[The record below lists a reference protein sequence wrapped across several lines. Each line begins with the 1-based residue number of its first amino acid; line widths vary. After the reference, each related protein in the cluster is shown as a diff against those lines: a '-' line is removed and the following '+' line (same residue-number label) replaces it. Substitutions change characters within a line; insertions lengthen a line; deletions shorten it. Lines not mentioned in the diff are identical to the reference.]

1 MRISDWS
8 SAVCS
13 SDLLDI
19 AATLGVEGLNLDLH
33 SLALLPFC
41 SFRRHSRFSRDIHG
55 SLIAICSLPQARRV
69 RCISVARNLHCVLNQ
84 QPGPLRTGNASLYKE
99 QAALG
104 IRTDDF
110 QILLR
115 ALPIPHVTSHLLV
128 LEDATGILAI
138 TRRAVGTVRNG
149 YAVGGAHTPE
159 TPTLHRTSK
168 ALTLRMTGDVD
179 QLPCDEM
186 VSRKLS
192 SDVQQRV
199 ISDSTEAHRVGQ
211 K

>member
-1 MRISDWS
+1 M
-8 SAVCS
+8 
-13 SDLLDI
+13 
-19 AATLGVEGLNLDLH
+19 
-33 SLALLPFC
+33 
-41 SFRRHSRFSRDIHG
+41 
-55 SLIAICSLPQARRV
+55 
-69 RCISVARNLHCVLNQ
+69 
-84 QPGPLRTGNASLYKE
+84 
-99 QAALG
+99 
-104 IRTDDF
+104 
-110 QILLR
+110 
-115 ALPIPHVTSHLLV
+115 PIPHVTSHLLV

-192 SDVQQRV
+192 PAVQQRV
-199 ISDSTEAHRVGQ
+199 ISDTEIRNLQPGITSTLARVARRTLDDIF
-211 K
+211 

>member
-1 MRISDWS
+1 M
-8 SAVCS
+8 
-13 SDLLDI
+13 
-19 AATLGVEGLNLDLH
+19 
-33 SLALLPFC
+33 
-41 SFRRHSRFSRDIHG
+41 
-55 SLIAICSLPQARRV
+55 
-69 RCISVARNLHCVLNQ
+69 
-84 QPGPLRTGNASLYKE
+84 
-99 QAALG
+99 
-104 IRTDDF
+104 
-110 QILLR
+110 
-115 ALPIPHVTSHLLV
+115 PIPHVTSHLLV

-199 ISDSTEAHRVGQ
+199 ISDTEFSNLQLGFNFRFGEVAALRLRSEERSVGKECVSTCRSRGAP
-211 K
+211 

>member
-8 SAVCS
+8 SDVCS
-13 SDLLDI
+13 SDL
-19 AATLGVEGLNLDLH
+19 
-33 SLALLPFC
+33 
-41 SFRRHSRFSRDIHG
+41 
-55 SLIAICSLPQARRV
+55 
-69 RCISVARNLHCVLNQ
+69 
-84 QPGPLRTGNASLYKE
+84 
-99 QAALG
+99 
-104 IRTDDF
+104 
-110 QILLR
+110 
-115 ALPIPHVTSHLLV
+115 
-128 LEDATGILAI
+128 
-138 TRRAVGTVRNG
+138 RNG

-199 ISDSTEAHRVGQ
+199 ISDTEFSNLQLGFNFRFGEVAALRLGDIFWFRGAGTGSESDIASIYERTACTDEAL
-211 K
+211 